1 MLANKKKMF
10 WCYKGIIFPSKDN
23 LSAYVIPH
31 WIFFSSSYS
40 VWLVFPNYIFQMR
53 FGGRVV
59 IQRDEDDR
67 KLINHQTIFETIEKY
82 YNFQQTLLPSKGSI
96 PFFISLLLL
105 FSNYRIEVK
114 SNEAKILSIAKKSLF
129 FSLCL
134 KELPW

>member
-1 MLANKKKMF
+1 M
-10 WCYKGIIFPSKDN
+10 
-23 LSAYVIPH
+23 
-31 WIFFSSSYS
+31 
-40 VWLVFPNYIFQMR
+40 WLVFPNYIFQMR